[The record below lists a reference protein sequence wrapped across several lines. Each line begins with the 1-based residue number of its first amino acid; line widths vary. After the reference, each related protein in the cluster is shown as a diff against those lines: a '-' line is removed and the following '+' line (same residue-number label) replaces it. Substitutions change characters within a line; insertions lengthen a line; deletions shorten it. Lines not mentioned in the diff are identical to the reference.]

1 MATIITKTA
10 TNVNDIKEAFAKY
23 NRDYYPDD
31 VYQFILGTLESSEEE
46 YVKLDVIAW
55 SCDIAQ
61 TDLED
66 TEFDDIDE
74 LVYDLDNDYTVICDN
89 GETVWYLY

>member
-23 NRDYYPDD
+23 NRDYYPLN
-31 VYQFILGTLESSEEE
+31 VYQFILDTLESSESE
-46 YVKLDVIAW
+46 YVKLDVIEWA
-55 SCDIAQ
+55 CDIAQ

-66 TEFDDIDE
+66 TEFYDIDE
-74 LVYDLDNDYTVICDN
+74 LVYDLENNTTVICDN

>member
-1 MATIITKTA
+1 MATIITQTA
-10 TNVNDIKEAFAKY
+10 NNLHDIKEAFAQY
-23 NRDYYPDD
+23 NRDYYPNG
-31 VYQFILGTLESSEEE
+31 VYQFILDTLESSEAE

-55 SCDIAQ
+55 ACDIAQ

-74 LVYDLDNDYTVICDN
+74 LVYDLENDYNVICDN

>member
-10 TNVNDIKEAFAKY
+10 NNLHCIKEMFAKY

-31 VYQFILGTLESSEEE
+31 VYQFILDTLESSEDE

-55 SCDIAQ
+55 ACCITQ
-61 TDLED
+61 TDLID
-66 TEFDDIDE
+66 TDFDDIDE
-74 LVYDLDNDYTVICDN
+74 LVYNLDNDYTVICDD
-89 GETVWYLY
+89 GETVWHLD